1 MDWSET
7 LALLDD
13 RAKNGKTAQLLIEGA
28 EHQLEKEREEN
39 DSLTQQLTD
48 AMDIC
53 RVQERTV
60 QDLERQ
66 VESLKSPKRET
77 SVHGSVVK
85 HVYSPHQSR
94 ASDSYYGHREGLWR
108 LDEIESALMHLRMAG
123 GEDDSMV
130 KVKAGQLSAA
140 ISDTGAAPTGWS
152 FNPPAAPKGLRQ
164 RVWASAPVMIPLLTI
179 LAVLGWI
186 L

>member
-1 MDWSET
+1 MSWDDT
-7 LALLDD
+7 LAQLDD
-13 RAKNGKTAQLLIEGA
+13 RAKDGKTARVLIAAGDA
-28 EHQLEKEREEN
+28 LDQKLA
-39 DSLTQQLTD
+39 D

-123 GEDDSMV
+123 GEDGTMV
-130 KVKAGQLSAA
+130 RVRAGNLSAA
-140 ISDTGAAPTGWS
+140 VSDTGVIPLGWA
-152 FNPPAAPKGLRQ
+152 FDPPAAPKGLRQ

>member
-1 MDWSET
+1 MSWDDT
-7 LALLDD
+7 LAQLDD
-13 RAKNGKTAQLLIEGA
+13 RAKDGKTARVLIAAGDA
-28 EHQLEKEREEN
+28 LDQKLA
-39 DSLTQQLTD
+39 D

-77 SVHGSVVK
+77 SISGPTISY
-85 HVYSPHQSR
+85 VYRPHQSKTE
-94 ASDSYYGHREGLWR
+94 DSYYGHRIGMWR
-108 LDEIESALMHLRMAG
+108 LDELESALMHLRVSG
-123 GEDDSMV
+123 GEDGTMV
-130 KVKAGQLSAA
+130 RVKAGNLSSAV
-140 ISDTGAAPTGWS
+140 SDNGTVPTGWS

>member
-1 MDWSET
+1 MSWDDT
-7 LALLDD
+7 LAKLDD
-13 RAKNGKTAQLLIEGA
+13 RAKDGKTASVLIAAG
-28 EHQLEKEREEN
+28 EELN
-39 DSLTQQLTD
+39 QKLAD

-77 SVHGSVVK
+77 SVDGPTIK
-85 HVYSPHQSR
+85 HVYSPHTSVT
-94 ASDSYYGHREGLWR
+94 SDSYYGHREGRWR
-108 LDEIESALMHLRMAG
+108 LDEIESALMHLRVSG
-123 GEDDSMV
+123 GEDSTMV
-130 KVKAGQLSAA
+130 RVKAGNLSSAV
-140 ISDTGAAPTGWS
+140 SDNGTVPTGWS
-152 FNPPAAPKGLRQ
+152 FNPPVAPKGLRH
-164 RVWASAPVMIPLLTI
+164 RVWATAPVMIPLLTI